1 MIFIFEKLSF
11 GLLIWEK
18 GKNRLIMAQKFVPNL
33 EINRYVTFALIISCS
48 LTSNNKRMVNISFKN
63 SDPHIYF
70 DPLFLKS
77 KNVH

>member
-1 MIFIFEKLSF
+1 
-11 GLLIWEK
+11 
-18 GKNRLIMAQKFVPNL
+18 MAQKFVPNL
-33 EINRYVTFALIISCS
+33 EINRYVTFVLIISCS